1 MVRQFDLVIVGGGSG
16 GVRAARVAAQLGA
29 KVALIEEGKLGGTC
43 VNVGC
48 VPKKLLSYAA
58 HVAHELDEARGF
70 GWTIGESHHD
80 WVSLI
85 EAKNVEIAR
94 LNEAYRGTLVRA
106 GVEIIEGHGLV
117 PRPHVVEVGTREIT
131 AEHVLLATGGTPRR
145 GLFPGAEL
153 AFTSNEAFYLPKRPA
168 RVAIIGAGYIGVE
181 FASIFAGLGSEV
193 TLVGRS
199 EHALPR
205 FDGAIAK
212 FMQAEL
218 EKHGVRFHM
227 HDGAKSIEKVG
238 DVLRLMTV
246 HGRELIVD
254 GVMLATGR
262 DPRCE
267 AFRPLDL
274 ETNARGHLVVDAR
287 MQTRAKNVYAVG
299 DLVGRAELTPV
310 ALAEGQ
316 ALVRHLF
323 GGGPPAAI
331 DYANVPTAVF
341 TLPPIGSVGLSEEAA
356 RAQGH
361 TLRIFMSEFKA
372 LKHTLS
378 RSSER
383 TLLKL
388 IVDEPSDRVLGIHMV
403 GRDAAEIIQGF
414 AVAMTCGV
422 TKAQLDSTLGIH
434 PSSAEELVTMRG

>member
-1 MVRQFDLVIVGGGSG
+1 
-16 GVRAARVAAQLGA
+16 VRAARVAAQLGA
-29 KVALIEEGKLGGTC
+29 KVVLVEEGKLGGTC

-58 HVAHELDEARGF
+58 HVAHELHEAGGF
-70 GWTIGESHHD
+70 GWTIGASAHD
-80 WVSLI
+80 WTSLI
-85 EAKNVEIAR
+85 EAKNTEIAR
-94 LNEAYRGTLVRA
+94 LNEAYRGTLVKA
-106 GVEIIEGHGLV
+106 GVEIIEAHGLV
-117 PRPHVVEVGTREIT
+117 PRPHVVEVGMEEIT
-131 AEHVLLATGGTPRR
+131 TEHVLLATGGAPRR
-145 GLFPGAEL
+145 GVFPGAEL
-153 AFTSNEAFYLPKRPA
+153 AFTSNEAFYLPSLPA

-205 FDGAIAK
+205 FDGAIAR
-212 FMQAEL
+212 FMRAEL

-227 HDGAKSIEKVG
+227 HDGAKSIERAG
-238 DVLRLMTV
+238 DALRLTTV
-246 HGRELIVD
+246 HGREVIVD

-262 DPRCE
+262 DPRCD
-267 AFRPLDL
+267 AFRPLNL
-274 ETNARGHLVVDAR
+274 KTNARGHVVVDER
-287 MQTRAKNVYAVG
+287 MQTSTPNVYAVG

-316 ALVRHLF
+316 ALARHLF
-323 GGGPPAAI
+323 GGGPLPAI

-341 TLPPIGSVGLSEEAA
+341 TLPPIGSVGLTEEAA
-356 RAQGH
+356 RAKGH
-361 TLRIFMSEFKA
+361 AVRIFTSEFKG

-378 RSSER
+378 HSTER
-383 TLLKL
+383 TLVKV

-414 AVAMTCGV
+414 AVAITCGV
-422 TKAQLDSTLGIH
+422 TKAQLDSTIGIH
-434 PSSAEELVTMRG
+434 PSSAEELVTLRG